1 MVFRRRERRGFWG
14 ALREGVWPRAGWRRA
29 VEYVRHR
36 IRRLPD
42 TPEKIAR
49 GVAAG
54 VFASFTPLFGLHFI
68 LSLLVAKV
76 IRGNMLAALI
86 GTFFGNPL
94 TFVPIAL
101 VSMNLGHVILG
112 SQPDAG
118 SVGTLSEAFS
128 GAGRDLWH
136 NLLAVFG
143 PEQTDWSGLVTF
155 WDRVFLPYMVGGVFP
170 GVIMAAVS
178 YWLTVPLVRAYQ
190 ERRRK
195 RLGEKMAALGRDGGA
210 SG

>member
-1 MVFRRRERRGFWG
+1 V
-14 ALREGVWPRAGWRRA
+14 
-29 VEYVRHR
+29 
-36 IRRLPD
+36 
-42 TPEKIAR
+42 
-49 GVAAG
+49 
-54 VFASFTPLFGLHFI
+54 
-68 LSLLVAKV
+68 VAKV

-118 SVGTLSEAFS
+118 SVGTLSDAFS

-143 PEQTDWSGLVTF
+143 PEQTDWSGLVAF